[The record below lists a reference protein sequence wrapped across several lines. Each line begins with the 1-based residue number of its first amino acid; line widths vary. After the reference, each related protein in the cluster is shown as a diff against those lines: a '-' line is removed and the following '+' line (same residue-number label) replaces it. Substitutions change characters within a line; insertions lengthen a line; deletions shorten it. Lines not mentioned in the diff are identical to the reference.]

1 MSGVTAAFAFL
12 ALAAGIAGSIQVAV
26 MGRFGERI
34 GSFEALLANLG
45 FSTLLAS
52 LVLLT
57 VRQGTGGLGDAFR
70 APWWY
75 WVGGGGMGILVVLS
89 ITLCA
94 PRLGATATIGVLIA
108 GQLAMG
114 VAIDRFGLF
123 GVERVELT
131 WIRGAGVVLLAIG
144 ATLALYRR

>member
-1 MSGVTAAFAFL
+1 MSGLTAAFAAL
-12 ALAAGIAGSIQVAV
+12 ALVAGVAGSIQVAV
-26 MGRFGERI
+26 MGRFGERV

-45 FSTLLAS
+45 FSTALAA
-52 LVLLT
+52 LVLLS

-94 PRLGATATIGVLIA
+94 PRIGATATIGILIA

-123 GVERVELT
+123 GVEQVGLPWPRVLG
-131 WIRGAGVVLLAIG
+131 IVLLAAG
-144 ATLALYRR
+144 AALALYRR